1 MDQLDQKI
9 EKYKYRLVVAN
20 VLGNSELITRIS
32 KQIEDFEE
40 QRNG

>member
-1 MDQLDQKI
+1 MNELNQKI

-20 VLGNSELITRIS
+20 VLGNSELITKIS
-32 KQIEDFEE
+32 KQIEEFEE